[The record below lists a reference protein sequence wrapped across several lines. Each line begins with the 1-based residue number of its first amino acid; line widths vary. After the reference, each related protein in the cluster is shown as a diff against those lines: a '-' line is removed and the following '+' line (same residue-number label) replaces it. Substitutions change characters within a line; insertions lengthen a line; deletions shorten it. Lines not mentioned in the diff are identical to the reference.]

1 MNALSGFR
9 NIGRGLLFAGMG
21 LGAGIGLAAIVTIVL
36 GHPVREMDEEA
47 AIVIGYVLALVGW
60 LLGVGGWEA
69 WGKEWFGLKPVPSAP
84 HNWTRFLSFSLDH
97 KVIGVQYLV
106 TFITLFLLAGVF
118 AVLIRIE
125 LLTPEAAVFGPD
137 GYNTTMGLHGII
149 MVAVAV
155 ATIMGGFGNFVL
167 PLMIG
172 AKDVAFPRVNAL
184 SYWIVPPV
192 AILLVLSPVFGG
204 WDSGWTAYPP
214 LSVINA
220 NGQVLFLLAFIT
232 FGLSSILGGL
242 NFIVTTIK
250 MRAPGMTWG
259 RLPISVWA
267 IFAAAM
273 ISLTATQVV
282 AFGLLAVVLDRVA
295 GLAFFDASRGGGA
308 LLYEHVFWFYSH
320 PAVYVMILPAL
331 GIELEIISHFSRKP
345 VFAYKWVVASFMLI
359 VVLSMVVW
367 AHHLFTS
374 GMANYLHIPFMVV
387 TELISI
393 PTGAVFLSALGT
405 MWMGRL
411 WLRTPML
418 FAMGVVFN
426 FLIGGI
432 TGIFLAD
439 VATDVQLQDTYF
451 VVAHFHYTMMGGE
464 IFVIFGALY
473 YWFPKITG
481 RMYNETLGRIHFAG
495 MFLLYNV
502 TFLAMF
508 WVGMQGM
515 NRRVTEYPDVMQG
528 GNIVVSIAAFLLA
541 AAFLPFV
548 YNFVKSWIFGPAAEG
563 NPWHARTLE
572 WQTSSPPPEENFE
585 RPVLVTGDP
594 YGYGDPG
601 SVHARFQP
609 AGASDEP
616 PGDTPSGDVADEM
629 AGGER

>member
-1 MNALSGFR
+1 MTALIGF
-9 NIGRGLLFAGMG
+9 NKVLRGLVFAGIG
-21 LGAGIGLAAIVTIVL
+21 LGLGIGLAAIVTVVI
-36 GHPVREMDEEA
+36 GTPVREMDEEA
-47 AIVIGYVLALVGW
+47 AIVIGYVLALIGW
-60 LLGVGGWEA
+60 ILGVGGWEA
-69 WGKEWFGLKPVPSAP
+69 WGLEWFGKESKASAP
-84 HNWTRFLSFSLDH
+84 RNWTRFLSFSTDH
-97 KVIGVQYLV
+97 KVIGTQYLV
-106 TFITLFLLAGVF
+106 TFVTLFLLAGVF
-118 AVLIRIE
+118 AVLVRIE
-125 LLTPEAAVFGPD
+125 LMDGGGGDVFGPD

-184 SYWIVPPV
+184 SYWIVPPI
-192 AILLVLSPVFGG
+192 AILLVLSPIFGG

-242 NFIVTTIK
+242 NFIVTTAK

-267 IFAAAM
+267 IFAAAI

-295 GLAFFDASRGGGA
+295 GLAFFDAARGGGA

-345 VFAYKWVVASFMLI
+345 VFAYKWVVASFLLI
-359 VVLSMVVW
+359 VVLSMIVW

-374 GMANYLHIPFMVV
+374 GMANYLHIPFMVL

-393 PTGAVFLSALGT
+393 PTGVVFLSALGT

-418 FAMGVVFN
+418 FALGVVFN

-439 VATDVQLQDTYF
+439 IVTDVHLQDTYF

-464 IFVIFGALY
+464 IFVIFAALY
-473 YWFPKITG
+473 FWFPKITG

-515 NRRVTEYPDVMQG
+515 NRRVSEYPNAFET
-528 GNIVVSIAAFLLA
+528 GNVVVSIASFALA

-548 YNFVKSWIFGPAAEG
+548 YNFVKSWISGPVAG
-563 NPWHARTLE
+563 NNPWHARTLE
-572 WQTSSPPPEENFE
+572 WHTSSPPPEENFE
-585 RPVLVTGDP
+585 RPPLIIGDP
-594 YGYGDPG
+594 YGYGEGG

-609 AGASDEP
+609 AG
-616 PGDTPSGDVADEM
+616 GADGPLTDDRTGG
-629 AGGER
+629 AG